1 MQQGDHQTRP
11 VVPGYSTQDVTKVPG
26 WHGLVAWDL
35 LFNNLTTGLFLFAAV
50 GELAS
55 PELLGP
61 VAKAAYPV
69 ALVLLLTDLSM
80 LVLDLGDPL
89 RFHHMLRVFKPSS
102 PMSLGTWSLTVYSLP
117 LTLIVAIEAAQALG
131 FLPSGSIALE
141 WGRKSAVVLGLL
153 PAFGSLA
160 YKGVLFS
167 TTSQPGW
174 KDTRWLGGW
183 MANSALTLGCAEL
196 LAVSVLT
203 GNERAV
209 AVLRTVT
216 AVLLLLNVMATGLV
230 LMELRKTLLR
240 IYRDQQVYL
249 TLAVTLVGGTFLP
262 FILLLGGGG
271 ALSSLGAVSLILLG
285 SLAVRILFIKIPHAS
300 HESRSAGKV

>member
-1 MQQGDHQTRP
+1 MQGDDQIKAIE
-11 VVPGYSTQDVTKVPG
+11 PGYLAQDVTKVPG

-55 PELLGP
+55 PALLGP
-61 VAKAAYPV
+61 VARAAYPV
-69 ALVLLLTDLSM
+69 ALCLLLTDLMM

-117 LTLIVAIEAAQALG
+117 LTLIVAIEIAQALEL
-131 FLPSGSIALE
+131 LPPRSTALE
-141 WGRKSAVVLGLL
+141 WVHKSAVVLGLL

-167 TTSQPGW
+167 TSSQPGW
-174 KDTRWLGGW
+174 KDARWLGGF

-196 LAVSVLT
+196 LAVSVLS
-203 GNERAV
+203 GYARAT
-209 AVLRTVT
+209 AALRTV
-216 AVLLLLNVMATGLV
+216 AVVLLVLNIIPAGLLFS
-230 LMELRKTLLR
+230 ELRKTLLR
-240 IYRDQQVYL
+240 IYRDRQVYL
-249 TLAVTLVGGTFLP
+249 VLAFVFVGGTLIPLF
-262 FILLLGGGG
+262 LLLVGDG
-271 ALSSLGAVSLILLG
+271 AHWTLGAVSLIVLG
-285 SLAVRILFIKIPHAS
+285 SLAIRFLFIKIPHAS
-300 HESRSAGKV
+300 HQSRSAFKA

>member
-1 MQQGDHQTRP
+1 MQGDDKIKTIE
-11 VVPGYSTQDVTKVPG
+11 PGYTEQDVTKVPG

-55 PELLGP
+55 PDLLGP
-61 VAKAAYPV
+61 VARAAYPV
-69 ALVLLLTDLSM
+69 ALFCLLTDLLM

-117 LTLIVAIEAAQALG
+117 LTLIVAIEAAQALNL
-131 FLPSGSIALE
+131 LPPESTAWERVRLSL
-141 WGRKSAVVLGLL
+141 VVLGLL

-167 TTSQPGW
+167 TSSQPGW
-174 KDTRWLGGW
+174 KDARWLGGF

-203 GNERAV
+203 GHARAA
-209 AVLRTVT
+209 AVLRTV
-216 AVLLLLNVMATGLV
+216 AVVLLLLNIIPAGL
-230 LMELRKTLLR
+230 LFSELHKTLSR
-240 IYRDQQVYL
+240 IYGDRQVYL
-249 TLAVTLVGGTFLP
+249 VLALVLAGGTLIPLFLLLVGEWFSIDP
-262 FILLLGGGG
+262 RRVG
-271 ALSSLGAVSLILLG
+271 AHPGRRPGSSFPVHQDPPRFS
-285 SLAVRILFIKIPHAS
+285 
-300 HESRSAGKV
+300 